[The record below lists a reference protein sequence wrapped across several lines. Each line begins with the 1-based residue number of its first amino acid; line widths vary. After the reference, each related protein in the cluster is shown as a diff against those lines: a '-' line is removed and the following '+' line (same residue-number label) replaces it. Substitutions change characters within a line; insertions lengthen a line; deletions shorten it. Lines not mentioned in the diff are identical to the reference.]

1 MWYRLAKK
9 YNMFGL
15 PISGD
20 RKFSLFADED
30 VDEAQAA
37 ETPLELPEEELPEER
52 DEQMGDQ
59 SGHLILLKLQWKILL
74 VMIIFHLKI
83 YKIT

>member
-20 RKFSLFADED
+20 RKFSLFADEET
-30 VDEAQAA
+30 DETETA
-37 ETPLELPEEELPEER
+37 ETPLELPEEELPEDR
-52 DEQMGDQ
+52 DEQMGDEP
-59 SGHLILLKLQWKILL
+59 GPPNPLE
-74 VMIIFHLKI
+74 
-83 YKIT
+83 ITMR

>member
-20 RKFSLFADED
+20 RKFNLFADED
-30 VDEAQAA
+30 TDETETA
-37 ETPLELPEEELPEER
+37 ETPLELPEEELPEEDIR
-52 DEQMGDQ
+52 LDVKTLDG
-59 SGHLILLKLQWKILL
+59 LKQNPLALRKP
-74 VMIIFHLKI
+74 IFA
-83 YKIT
+83 